1 MGGRPALKLS
11 SGLLWQAAQ
20 VETETPAVAHGTID
34 DGLCCLIALEKNR
47 CDAAHKAIF
56 VGLSL

>member
-1 MGGRPALKLS
+1 MRWRPAFKLG

-20 VETETPAVAHGTID
+20 VETETPAVAHGAIG
-34 DGLCCLIALEKNR
+34 DGLRGLITLEKNG
-47 CDAAHKAIF
+47 CDAGHKAIF